1 MKLIGNEW
9 IRMILFPSKY
19 LGTNKNE
26 ENSITLF
33 ASVPAMATGKEDMY
47 T

>member
-19 LGTNKNE
+19 SGTNENE
-26 ENSITLF
+26 ENRIMFFGL
-33 ASVPAMATGKEDMY
+33 Y
-47 T
+47 TSYEKQGVYA